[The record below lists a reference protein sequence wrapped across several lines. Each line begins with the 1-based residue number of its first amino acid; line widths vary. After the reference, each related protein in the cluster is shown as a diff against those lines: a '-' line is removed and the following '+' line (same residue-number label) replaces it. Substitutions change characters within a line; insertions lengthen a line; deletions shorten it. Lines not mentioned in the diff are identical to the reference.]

1 MSQEDFENTGGR
13 AGYKRLKSLL
23 SLKTVAINTLAYSH
37 RSSEIDSQSGF
48 QPAGACA
55 RICPSAFI
63 RSSFL
68 QDALAKR
75 TLEHAVQIGCVSLT
89 PMLLQVA
96 AN

>member
-1 MSQEDFENTGGR
+1 MSQEDLKVEGAGQATTGYCPSFYR
-13 AGYKRLKSLL
+13 TPWPSAHWP
-23 SLKTVAINTLAYSH
+23 TAIEPERFVLNL
-37 RSSEIDSQSGF
+37 F

-75 TLEHAVQIGCVSLT
+75 TLEHAVQFGCVLLNQ
-89 PMLLQVA
+89 MLLQVA